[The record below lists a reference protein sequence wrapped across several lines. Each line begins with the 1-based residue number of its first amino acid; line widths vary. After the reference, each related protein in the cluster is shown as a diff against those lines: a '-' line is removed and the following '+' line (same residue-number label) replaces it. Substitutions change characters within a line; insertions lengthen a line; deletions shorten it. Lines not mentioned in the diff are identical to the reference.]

1 MSLCSILLIIVS
13 SAFSTESELLDSPL
27 GCLTDELYGGFTE
40 EEYNNLVNTRKKVR
54 ESMNK
59 HLDREKLVIFYIPA
73 VFHYLYKTVD
83 GTPIN
88 SYCDFG
94 YDVLINDQDR

>member
-40 EEYNNLVNTRKKVR
+40 EEYNNLIHVRKL
-54 ESMNK
+54 EN
-59 HLDREKLVIFYIPA
+59 L
-73 VFHYLYKTVD
+73 
-83 GTPIN
+83 
-88 SYCDFG
+88 
-94 YDVLINDQDR
+94 